1 MTPATGFRAASF
13 AAIFAFSVSAA
24 LAASSPCE
32 SRIFVASGVPAGQVS
47 PYLARLDRLGE
58 ELEYRL
64 PTTGDQARAE
74 AIHAFLHERI
84 LRGRYEPSASDL
96 GVAMDGGPFNCVSA
110 TVIFTLLADR
120 CGVVATAMAV
130 PGHVW
135 CRVEGVPA
143 IDIESTSRDWFAIR
157 AKYQGVPTS
166 QVSAAMARHRRRLIV
181 GQPLDEHKLLA
192 VLHYNRGV
200 SLIHQGRLSA
210 AAWENLQA
218 VALDPD
224 CRPAREN
231 LAAVA
236 LQIPREKNASNLS
249 DALIF
254 WALENGATLE
264 NSARNR
270 F

>member
-1 MTPATGFRAASF
+1 MTLTTFCRAALL
-13 AAIFAFSVSAA
+13 A
-24 LAASSPCE
+24 LLLASSVNVAWGANPPVE
-32 SRIFVASGVPAGQVS
+32 ARIFVASGVPAGKVL
-47 PYLARLDRLGE
+47 PYLARLDRLAE

-64 PTTGDQARAE
+64 PGAGNEARAQ

-96 GVAMDGGPFNCVSA
+96 GVALDGGSFNCVSA
-110 TVIFTLLADR
+110 TVLYTLLADR
-120 CGVVATAMAV
+120 CGVNATAMSV

-135 CRVEGVPA
+135 CRVEGVPT
-143 IDIESTSRDWFAIR
+143 IDIESTAPDWFAIR
-157 AKYQGVPTS
+157 AKYRGIPTG
-166 QVSAAMARHRRRLIV
+166 QVSASMAKHRRRQVV
-181 GQPLDEHKLLA
+181 GQPLDEPQLLA

-218 VALDPD
+218 VALDPQ

-231 LAAVA
+231 LAAVTA
-236 LQIPREKNASNLS
+236 QISGKNSASNLS
-249 DALIF
+249 DALIL
-254 WALENGATLE
+254 WALENGA
-264 NSARNR
+264 RNR